1 MKACCFCLLAL
12 LCCCILFSAI
22 LPIAIGFSGEK
33 PALAK
38 AIINAEKPGK
48 ADIVVCWPMVVWR
61 A

>member
-1 MKACCFCLLAL
+1 

-48 ADIVVCWPMVVWR
+48 ADIVVCWPMGVWR